1 MLSHIVNPRTGKA
14 MGIGTLAADLNSIYG
29 FALTASARIEESSTA
44 SAIAPVPQ
52 PAPEEGEAP
61 AHRAPAPM
69 IKSGVDNPLASPM
82 KSTIQAAIIWIAAAL
97 FVGYA
102 VALLLFAKIAL
113 WVLLALAPFFIMLL
127 MFQIPSRFFSG
138 WLTGMIQV
146 ILIPVFLSTF
156 LSFYNLGI
164 QDAVKA
170 LALSIAKDGV
180 PALKDAGPFV
190 LVCLIGFFLLV
201 QIVPLSARIAA
212 SSQEW
217 FTNAASRAGSAGSN
231 IVSAMAG
238 GMARK
243 IHRKSLRSHQRRDN
257 SDKHILAKRTCAR
270 CKTEVQRLTGKAET
284 DKESGRSDDRI
295 DQSFLPRKT
304 IRQSEAILD
313 RLAGSNA

>member
-1 MLSHIVNPRTGKA
+1 
-14 MGIGTLAADLNSIYG
+14 
-29 FALTASARIEESSTA
+29 
-44 SAIAPVPQ
+44 
-52 PAPEEGEAP
+52 
-61 AHRAPAPM
+61 M

-97 FVGYA
+97 FVGHA

-212 SSQEW
+212 SSQDW
-217 FTNAASRAGSAGSN
+217 FTNAASRAGSAGRN

-238 GMARK
+238 GHGKENSSK
-243 IHRKSLRSHQRRDN
+243 ITPLASASGQLGQAHSGETNLR
-257 SDKHILAKRTCAR
+257 
-270 CKTEVQRLTGKAET
+270 EVQ
-284 DKESGRSDDRI
+284 DRSAAVN
-295 DQSFLPRKT
+295 
-304 IRQSEAILD
+304 RQS
-313 RLAGSNA
+313 RNR